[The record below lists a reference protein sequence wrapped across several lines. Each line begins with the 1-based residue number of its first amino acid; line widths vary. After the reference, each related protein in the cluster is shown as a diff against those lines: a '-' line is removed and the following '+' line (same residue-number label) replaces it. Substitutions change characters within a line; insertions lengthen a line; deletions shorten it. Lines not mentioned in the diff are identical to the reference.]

1 MRKSPGRVEP
11 KGPIAVA
18 DSKVDSAEGLEEER
32 GALWVSVAAR
42 VISDK
47 TQRAEPTVK
56 GGIGQADSKVARQK
70 AMLDGTTRG
79 PVVQDPQVA

>member
-32 GALWVSVAAR
+32 GALWASVAAR

-47 TQRAEPTVK
+47 T
-56 GGIGQADSKVARQK
+56 
-70 AMLDGTTRG
+70 
-79 PVVQDPQVA
+79 